1 VLRTA
6 FERWNRGDYEPR
18 RGELHPDIEVVSRTS
33 GRALQGHAG
42 VRHWIADLNA
52 AFARWQANLCEI
64 HEISE
69 TRVIAVG
76 RLRLH
81 GRQSGVELDQPCAF
95 IVDFRDGQI
104 ARLEAAPNRVEEVL
118 AAEGVPPTS

>member
-1 VLRTA
+1 VLRRA
-6 FERWNRGDYEPR
+6 FGHWNRGDYEAGS
-18 RGELHPDIEVVSRTS
+18 GELHPDIEVVSRISRRT
-33 GRALQGHAG
+33 LQGHAG

-52 AFARWQANLCEI
+52 AFARWQANLGEI

-76 RLRLH
+76 RLRLR
-81 GRQSGVELDQPCAF
+81 GRQTGVELDQPCAF

-104 ARLEAAPNRVEEVL
+104 ARLEAAPNRVDEVV
-118 AAEGVPPTS
+118 AVDGVPPTS